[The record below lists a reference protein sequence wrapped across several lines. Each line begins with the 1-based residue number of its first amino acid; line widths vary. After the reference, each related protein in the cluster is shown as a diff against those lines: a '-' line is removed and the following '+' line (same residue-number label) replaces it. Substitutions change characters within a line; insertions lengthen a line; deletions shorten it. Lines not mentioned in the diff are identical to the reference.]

1 MIEYMYLGSYRRSAR
16 STTTSD
22 AHLFLRPLPRGLL
35 RRPLTVSPLQS
46 EAIANNRQKCGKH
59 EVLACSRG
67 KHKNSYYN
75 N

>member
-16 STTTSD
+16 STAASE

-35 RRPLTVSPLQS
+35 RRPLAVSPLQS
-46 EAIANNRQKCGKH
+46 EAVANNKQNCGNH
-59 EVLACSRG
+59 QVLVCSKG